1 MFVQMNW
8 IFRESPNF
16 LINKLI
22 GKKNGRIYKHFDA
35 FSKFKVPLIDYQPTR
50 NSIKSFESKIF
61 HKPIAATS

>member
-1 MFVQMNW
+1 MFLQMNW

-35 FSKFKVPLIDYQPTR
+35 FSKLKVRLIDYQPTI
-50 NSIKSFESKIF
+50 NSIKSFETIWKQNF
-61 HKPIAATS
+61 P